1 MKPRQ
6 LCTVLAVVLF
16 APQMAQPLR
25 SPDLEAQRT
34 AMRKLEFLAGMW
46 TGEARITR
54 GAGETTEL
62 VQTEAASYK
71 LDGLIL
77 VIEGI
82 TRAKSSVAPVMQ
94 AFGVISYE
102 DETKT
107 YRMRAFNDGRFLETN
122 VKLLEE
128 GKGMTWGF
136 VLGEIKTK
144 SVMRINEK
152 DEWTELHEIIIG
164 SQPPKRLMEIAVRRQ
179 K

>member
-1 MKPRQ
+1 MKPSQ
-6 LCTVLAVVLF
+6 LCTVLAVILL
-16 APQMAQPLR
+16 APQMAQPPG
-25 SPDLEAQRT
+25 SPDLEAQCI
-34 AMRKLEFLAGMW
+34 AVRKLEFLVGTWA
-46 TGEARITR
+46 GEARITR
-54 GAGETTEL
+54 GVGETTEL
-62 VQTEAASYK
+62 VQTEEAAYK

-82 TRAKSSVAPVMQ
+82 GRGKSGVAPVLQ
-94 AFGVISYE
+94 AVGVISYE

-107 YRMRAFNDGRFLETN
+107 YRTRAFNDGRFLETN

-128 GKGMTWGF
+128 GKGMVWGF
-136 VLGEIKTK
+136 ALGEIKTK

>member
-1 MKPRQ
+1 
-6 LCTVLAVVLF
+6 
-16 APQMAQPLR
+16 
-25 SPDLEAQRT
+25 
-34 AMRKLEFLAGMW
+34 MRELEFLVGTW

-54 GAGETTEL
+54 GTGETTEL
-62 VQTEAASYK
+62 VQTEEAGYK

-82 TRAKSSVAPVMQ
+82 GRARSGVAPVLQ
-94 AFGVISYE
+94 AFGVISYD

-128 GKGMTWGF
+128 GKGMAWGF
-136 VLGEIKTK
+136 ALGEVKTQ

-152 DEWTELHEIIIG
+152 DEWTELHEITIG
-164 SQPPKRLMEIAVRRQ
+164 SQPPKRLMEIAVRRHE
-179 K
+179 

>member
-1 MKPRQ
+1 MKPSQ
-6 LCTVLAVVLF
+6 LCTVLVVVLL
-16 APQMAQPLR
+16 APQMAQPPR

-34 AMRKLEFLAGMW
+34 AMRKLEFLVGTW

-62 VQTEAASYK
+62 VQTEEAGYK

-82 TRAKSSVAPVMQ
+82 GRAKSGGAPVLQ
-94 AFGVISYE
+94 AFGIISYE

-107 YRMRAFNDGRFLETN
+107 YRMRAFNDGRFLETEI
-122 VKLLEE
+122 KLLEE

-136 VLGEIKTK
+136 SLGEIKTK
-144 SVMRINEK
+144 SLLRINEH
-152 DEWTELHEIIIG
+152 DEWTELHEITIG
-164 SQPPKRLMEIAVRRQ
+164 SEAPKKLMEIAVRREQ
-179 K
+179 

>member
-1 MKPRQ
+1 
-6 LCTVLAVVLF
+6 
-16 APQMAQPLR
+16 
-25 SPDLEAQRT
+25 
-34 AMRKLEFLAGMW
+34 
-46 TGEARITR
+46 
-54 GAGETTEL
+54 
-62 VQTEAASYK
+62 
-71 LDGLIL
+71 
-77 VIEGI
+77 
-82 TRAKSSVAPVMQ
+82 
-94 AFGVISYE
+94 
-102 DETKT
+102 
-107 YRMRAFNDGRFLETN
+107 MRAFNNGRFLETN

>member
-1 MKPRQ
+1 MYCPGGG
-6 LCTVLAVVLF
+6 VF
-16 APQMAQPLR
+16 APQMAQPPR

-34 AMRKLEFLAGMW
+34 AMRKLEFLVGTW
-46 TGEARITR
+46 TGEARIRR
-54 GAGETTEL
+54 GTDETTEL
-62 VQTEAASYK
+62 AQTEEASYK

-82 TRAKSSVAPVMQ
+82 GRAKSGAAPLLK

-122 VKLLEE
+122 VKLLED
-128 GKGMTWGF
+128 GKGMAWGF

-164 SQPPKRLMEIAVRRQ
+164 SQPPKSLMEIAVRRQ

>member
-1 MKPRQ
+1 MKPSQ
-6 LCTVLAVVLF
+6 VCTVLAMVLLV
-16 APQMAQPLR
+16 PQMAQPPR

-34 AMRKLEFLAGMW
+34 AMRKLEFLVGTW

-62 VQTEAASYK
+62 VQTEEAGYK

-82 TRAKSSVAPVMQ
+82 GSTRSGVAPVLQ

-107 YRMRAFNDGRFLETN
+107 YRMLAFNDGRFLEAN
-122 VKLLEE
+122 VKLLEG
-128 GKGMTWGF
+128 GKGMVWGF

-152 DEWTELHEIIIG
+152 DEWTELREIII
-164 SQPPKRLMEIAVRRQ
+164 SSHPPKRFMEVAVRRQ

>member
-1 MKPRQ
+1 
-6 LCTVLAVVLF
+6 
-16 APQMAQPLR
+16 
-25 SPDLEAQRT
+25 
-34 AMRKLEFLAGMW
+34 MRKLEFLVGTW

-62 VQTEAASYK
+62 VQTEEVGYK

-82 TRAKSSVAPVMQ
+82 GRAKSGLAPALQ

-102 DETKT
+102 DETET
-107 YRMRAFNDGRFLETN
+107 YRMRAFNDGRFLEAN
-122 VKLLEE
+122 VRLLEG
-128 GKGMTWGF
+128 GKGMAWGF
-136 VLGEIKTK
+136 ALGEINTK
-144 SVMRINEK
+144 SVMRINQN